1 LQTPEGDELIMRTM
15 LLIAAFV
22 AASLRLDAQTPA
34 IPKVDQTLQIE
45 IVRMDS
51 LLFAAF
57 NAGDLTRLQAFFAR
71 DLEFYQDNEGLENYA
86 QTMKDFREM
95 LRQPSRIRR
104 ELVPGSVEVYPI
116 KNYGAIEVG
125 SHRFCHDENGRTEC
139 GTFKFLHVWRKT
151 GKTWRLSRIVS
162 YAH

>member
-1 LQTPEGDELIMRTM
+1 MRALIVW
-15 LLIAAFV
+15 AAIV
-22 AASLRLDAQTPA
+22 AAALRLDGQTPTVT
-34 IPKVDQTLQIE
+34 KVVQSLRVE
-45 IVRMDS
+45 IARMDS
-51 LLFAAF
+51 VLFAAF
-57 NAGDLTRLQAFFAR
+57 NVGDLTRLKTFFAP

-104 ELVPGSVEVYPI
+104 ELVPGTVEVYPI

-125 SHRFCHDENGRTEC
+125 SHRFCHEENGRTEC

>member
-1 LQTPEGDELIMRTM
+1 MTRGDEVIMRAMILCTA
-15 LLIAAFV
+15 II

-34 IPKVDQTLQIE
+34 GTNVDKTLQVE

-57 NAGDLTRLQAFFAR
+57 NAGDLTRLQTFFAR

-86 QTMKDFREM
+86 QTMKDFRDM
-95 LRQPSRIRR
+95 LGQRSRIRR

-151 GKTWRLSRIVS
+151 DKTWQLSRIVS

>member
-1 LQTPEGDELIMRTM
+1 MRVVI
-15 LLIAAFV
+15 LWAALV
-22 AASLRLDAQTPA
+22 AAALRVDAQTPA
-34 IPKVDQTLQIE
+34 ATNVGQSLQVAIA
-45 IVRMDS
+45 RADS
-51 LLFAAF
+51 LLFVAF
-57 NAGDLTRLQAFFAR
+57 NAGDLTRLKTFFAP
-71 DLEFYQDNEGLENYA
+71 DLEFYQDNEGLANYA
-86 QTMKDFREM
+86 QTMKDFQQM

-104 ELVPGSVEVYPI
+104 ELVPGSLEVYPV

-125 SHRFCHDENGRTEC
+125 SHRFCHEENGRTEC

>member
-1 LQTPEGDELIMRTM
+1 MRTM
-15 LLIAAFV
+15 VVCAAII
-22 AASLRLDAQTPA
+22 AASLRLDAQTPVVLS
-34 IPKVDQTLQIE
+34 VDSTLQVE

-95 LRQPSRIRR
+95 LSQPSRIRR
-104 ELVPGSVEVYPI
+104 ELVPGTVEVYPI

-125 SHRFCHDENGRTEC
+125 SHRFCHEENGRTEC

>member
-1 LQTPEGDELIMRTM
+1 MRTII
-15 LLIAAFV
+15 LCAAIV
-22 AASLRLDAQTPA
+22 AASLRLDAQTPGTN
-34 IPKVDQTLQIE
+34 VGQTLQVE

-57 NAGDLTRLQAFFAR
+57 NAGDLTKLQTFFAR
-71 DLEFYQDNEGLENYA
+71 DLEFYQDNEGLENYT

-95 LRQPSRIRR
+95 LGQPSRIRR
-104 ELVPGSVEVYPI
+104 DLVPGSVEVYPI

-125 SHRFCHDENGRTEC
+125 SHRFCHEENGRTEC

-151 GKTWRLSRIVS
+151 GNTWRLSRIVS

>member
-1 LQTPEGDELIMRTM
+1 MRIM
-15 LLIAAFV
+15 IVWAAIVV
-22 AASLRLDAQTPA
+22 AALRLGAQTPA
-34 IPKVDQTLQIE
+34 ATNGNQSLQLE
-45 IVRMDS
+45 IARMDS

-57 NAGDLTRLQAFFAR
+57 NSGDLTELKTFFAP